1 MSPNRLAAET
11 SPYLRQH
18 ADNPVDWYPWG
29 PEALARARAEDK
41 PILLSIGYAACHW
54 CHVMAHESFED
65 PETADVMN
73 RHFVCVKV
81 DREERPDVDAIYMD
95 AVQALT
101 GHGGWPLTAF
111 LTPEGEPFYAGTY
124 FPKEDRGG
132 LPAFRRVLEAIA
144 EVWGSRRDEVRAQA
158 GRVVEAISR
167 AGALRPSTEPLTEE
181 VARAA
186 VRTLRASFDPVF
198 GGFGGPPK
206 FPQPM
211 ALEFLLRRHLRGD
224 AEVLPI
230 VERTLEAMASG
241 GVFDQVGGGF
251 HRYATDA
258 RWHVPH
264 FEKMLSDNAQL
275 ARLYVRAWQV
285 TGRERW
291 REVASRTLEYL
302 LRELRQPA
310 GGFSSSQDA
319 DSEGTEGAFYVW
331 RWEELLEV
339 AGEPAARALGAR
351 PEGNWEGANVLW
363 LPRPIEEVALELGTT
378 PTELAAELAAARARL
393 FERREGRVR
402 PAVDDK
408 VVAAWN
414 GLAISALAEG
424 GRALGEARS
433 VEAAAVEANF
443 VLEALR
449 LPDGRLARSWR
460 EGRVGPPGFADDH
473 ALLAEACL
481 VLYETTW
488 DPRWLEEALGLAEAL
503 LERFHDPERGG
514 FFQTATD
521 AEPLV
526 VRPKGL
532 IDNATPSGSSAAAE
546 VLLRLSHLTG
556 EDAYERA
563 AVSALRL
570 VRELMARA
578 PTGFAHALC
587 ALELYLGPVREV
599 AIVGDPGDPGTRA
612 LVDEVLVR
620 RYLPNHVLAVAPP
633 DRAALERVALLRD
646 RTALEGRPTAYVC
659 ERFTCRLPVTDPAAL
674 AAQLEAGPQ

>member
-65 PETADVMN
+65 PGTAELMN

-144 EVWGSRRDEVRAQA
+144 EVWDSRRDEVRAQA

-167 AGALRPSTEPLTEE
+167 AGTLRPSADPLSEE
-181 VARAA
+181 VPRAA
-186 VRTLRASFDPVF
+186 VRALRASFDPVF

-211 ALEFLLRRHLRGD
+211 TLEFLLRRHLRGEP
-224 AEVLPI
+224 EVLPL

-241 GVFDQVGGGF
+241 GIFDQVGGGF

-285 TGRERW
+285 TRGERW
-291 REVASRTLEYL
+291 REVASRALEYL

-331 RWEELLEV
+331 RWEELVEV
-339 AGEPAARALGAR
+339 AGEPVARALGAR

-363 LPRPIEEVALELGTT
+363 LPRPIEEVAAELGAT
-378 PTELAAELAAARARL
+378 PTELAAELAAARTRL

-414 GLAISALAEG
+414 GLAISALAEA
-424 GRALGEARS
+424 GRALGEARY
-433 VEAAAVEANF
+433 VEAAEAAANF
-443 VLEALR
+443 VLEVLR

-481 VLYETTW
+481 ALYETTW
-488 DPRWLEEALGLAEAL
+488 DPRWLEEALGLAGAL

-514 FFQTATD
+514 FFQAATD
-521 AEPLV
+521 AEPLI
-526 VRPKGL
+526 VRPKEL
-532 IDNATPSGSSAAAE
+532 IDHATPSGSSAAAE

-556 EDAYERA
+556 EEAYERA

-570 VRELMARA
+570 VRDLMAQA

-587 ALELYLGPVREV
+587 ALELSLGPVREV
-599 AIVGDPGDPGTRA
+599 AIVGDPADPGTRA

-633 DRAALERVALLRD
+633 GGRGTPALLRD

-674 AAQLEAGPQ
+674 AAQLEAGSQ